1 MKYLSEI
8 LKIIEH
14 GANGNTDAVKDYA
27 NLLSKKMGQDGLH
40 KESEM
45 VYKRAHQMDLGEL
58 IFPVKK

>member
-14 GANGNTDAVKDYA
+14 GVNGNTDAVKDYG
-27 NLLSKKMGQDGLH
+27 NLLSEKMAQDGLL

-45 VYKRAHQMDLGEL
+45 VYKRANKMDLGEL
-58 IFPVKK
+58 IGPAKE